1 MLMSDTLQQFI
12 QIGIVGVFLT
22 FLIEFI
28 KARFG
33 TDSDK
38 TKALTIIL
46 SIVLGAGYYF
56 LSGTSL
62 WLPIIGILASAT
74 TFYALFVKN

>member
-1 MLMSDTLQQFI
+1 MQMLMSDTLQQFI

-38 TKALTIIL
+38 QSFNHYSFHCIGCWLLLSKWYVIVATDYWNLSFGYNIL
-46 SIVLGAGYYF
+46 RTVR
-56 LSGTSL
+56 
-62 WLPIIGILASAT
+62 
-74 TFYALFVKN
+74 